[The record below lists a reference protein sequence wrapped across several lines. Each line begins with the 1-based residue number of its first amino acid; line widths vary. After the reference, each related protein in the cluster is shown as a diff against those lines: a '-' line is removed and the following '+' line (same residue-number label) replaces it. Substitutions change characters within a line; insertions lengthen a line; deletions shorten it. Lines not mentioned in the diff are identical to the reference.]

1 MHEKQ
6 GSRSVQLPMRALPA
20 LLIASAATAQS
31 VDIQF
36 QTIVPQGS
44 QPGMVLV
51 AQDDLQWM
59 EVDLRSSAFKLKKR
73 FPATGNGQ
81 SRELKWKHAPGAQQV
96 FGTIRSQVKGGDPE
110 EQTLEFESVIATPV
124 VLKVVREKLN
134 LEGGLLVF
142 TLNHPAGKAEITVRD
157 ENAQIIA
164 EDQAFYEGQPAGTE
178 LSIKW
183 DTSENKPAR
192 IDLKAFDKWEF
203 YDGIALTPW
212 RVDIPHEE
220 VNFRVDSAEID
231 ATEQPKLEASLKLV
245 AEAVRK
251 YKQLGDIKLYVAGHT
266 DTQGSNEHNEKL
278 SAARA
283 RSIAGYFY
291 KKGIPVTIY
300 WAGFGERRLLVKTPD
315 NYDEVRNR
323 RVEYVISVEEPYPAG
338 WRKAP

>member
-1 MHEKQ
+1 M
-6 GSRSVQLPMRALPA
+6 PMRASLA
-20 LLIASAATAQS
+20 LLLASVAAAQS

-36 QTIVPQGS
+36 QTVVPQGG
-44 QPGMVLV
+44 QPAMVLT
-51 AQDDLQWM
+51 AQDDLQWIDV
-59 EVDLRSSAFKLKKR
+59 ELKSTGFKVKKR
-73 FPATGNGQ
+73 FPATPNGQ
-81 SRELKWKHAPGAQQV
+81 TRELKWKHAPGALQV
-96 FGTIRSQVKGGDPE
+96 FGTIRSQVKGGEPE
-110 EQTLEFESVIATPV
+110 EQIVEFESVIATPV

-134 LEGGLLVF
+134 LETGVIVF

-157 ENAQIIA
+157 DEALVIA
-164 EDQAFYEGQPAGTE
+164 EESAFFDGEAAGTE

-183 DTSENKPAR
+183 DTSEKKPAR

-203 YDGIALTPW
+203 YDGVALTPW

-266 DTQGSNEHNEKL
+266 DTQGTNEHNEKL
-278 SAARA
+278 STARA
-283 RSIAGYFY
+283 RSIAGFFF

-300 WAGFGERRLLVKTPD
+300 WAGFGERHPLVRTPD

-323 RVEYVISVEEPYPAG
+323 RVDYVISVEEPYPAG